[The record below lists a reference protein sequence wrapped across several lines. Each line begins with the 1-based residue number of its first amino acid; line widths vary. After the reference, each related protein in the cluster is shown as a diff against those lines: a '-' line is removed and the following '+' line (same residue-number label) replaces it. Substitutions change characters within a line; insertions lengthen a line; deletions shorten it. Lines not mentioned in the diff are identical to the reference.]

1 MAKEKAVE
9 EGPNKSDAVREILKN
24 DPKMPSKKVV
34 EALAA
39 KGITVSLPLVNK
51 IKYAKADGAPKAS
64 SGAGRRGRPSGGVN
78 VSEEIR
84 KYIEAN
90 KEATRPQ
97 IRDAM
102 VAAGHTVS
110 VSLVNAVFNRVH
122 AGGSAPAAR
131 RGRPPKNAG
140 AASSAPAT
148 APARRGRPPKAA
160 APAAAPVARPAA
172 AVVASTG
179 GSLSAADLVSAK
191 QLVDSFGGADRVRQA
206 LALLE
211 QLR

>member
-9 EGPNKSDAVREILKN
+9 EGPSKSDAVREMLKS

-39 KGITVSLPLVNK
+39 NGIQVSIPLVNK
-51 IKYAKADGAPKAS
+51 IKYAKGGTAKAS
-64 SGAGRRGRPSGGVN
+64 SGSGRRGRPAGGVN

-90 KEATRPQ
+90 KSATRPE

-122 AGGSAPAAR
+122 AGGTAPAAR
-131 RGRPPKNAG
+131 RGRPPKTAAAG
-140 AASSAPAT
+140 TTAA
-148 APARRGRPPKAA
+148 APARRPGRPAKAKVVVATAPK
-160 APAAAPVARPAA
+160 PAAVA
-172 AVVASTG
+172 T
-179 GSLSAADLVSAK
+179 GSLSAADLINAK
-191 QLVDSFGGADRVRQA
+191 QLVESFGGAERVRQA

>member
-9 EGPNKSDAVREILKN
+9 EGPSKSEAVREMLKS

-39 KGITVSLPLVNK
+39 NGIQVSIPLVNK
-51 IKYAKADGAPKAS
+51 IKYAKGGTAKAP
-64 SGAGRRGRPSGGVN
+64 SGSGRRGRPAGGVN

-90 KEATRPQ
+90 KSATRPE

-122 AGGSAPAAR
+122 AGGTAPTAR
-131 RGRPPKNAG
+131 RGRPPKNAATG
-140 AASSAPAT
+140 ATAA
-148 APARRGRPPKAA
+148 APARRPGRPAKVKV
-160 APAAAPVARPAA
+160 APVAK
-172 AVVASTG
+172 AVAVAT
-179 GSLSAADLVSAK
+179 GSLSAADLINAK
-191 QLVDSFGGADRVRQA
+191 QLVESFGGAERVRQA